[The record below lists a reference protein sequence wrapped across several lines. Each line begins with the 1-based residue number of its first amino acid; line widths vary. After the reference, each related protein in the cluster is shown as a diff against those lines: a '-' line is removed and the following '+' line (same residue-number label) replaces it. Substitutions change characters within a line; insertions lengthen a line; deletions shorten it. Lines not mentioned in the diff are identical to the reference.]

1 MIHKFLYRA
10 LRDVEI
16 ESGNRLIPK
25 VNSNEKFT
33 SEAMFGIDT
42 RFPITLGG
50 VDNKVRQHQW
60 KQNGLSTQGISTT
73 PHLERAEFYAQKNR
87 VIVKIDTSLFEKYGI
102 TTYDVNDI
110 LKHKPDDIAEK
121 EDNEI
126 ILTYCEIGEFPKEII
141 VDIIQLKIKD
151 SSAVAG
157 L

>member
-1 MIHKFLYRA
+1 MKHEFLYRA

-16 ESGNRLIPK
+16 ASGNRLIPK
-25 VNSNEKFT
+25 INSNEEFI
-33 SEAMFGIDT
+33 SGAMFGIDT
-42 RFPITLGG
+42 SFPISLYG

-60 KQNGLSTQGISTT
+60 KQDGLSTHGISTT

-102 TTYDVNDI
+102 ASYDVNDI

-126 ILTYCEIGEFPKEII
+126 ILTYREIGEFPCEII
-141 VDIIQLKIKD
+141 VDIIRPQ
-151 SSAVAG
+151 ARFCEP
-157 L
+157 